1 MVTLPAYGVWVRYR
15 DRVVVGFT
23 AICAIIAKHQI
34 VFIAQMSYKAKG
46 IAIFYFHSH
55 IEIEITVQVKQIC
68 SLTDQ
73 IFCDVKSIFTK
84 IICIDNN

>member
-1 MVTLPAYGVWVRYR
+1 VWVRYR

-23 AICAIIAKHQI
+23 ATCAIIAEEQI
-34 VFIAQMSYKAKG
+34 VLNAQMSHKTKG
-46 IAIFYFHSH
+46 IAFSH
-55 IEIEITVQVKQIC
+55 IKITVQVKQIC